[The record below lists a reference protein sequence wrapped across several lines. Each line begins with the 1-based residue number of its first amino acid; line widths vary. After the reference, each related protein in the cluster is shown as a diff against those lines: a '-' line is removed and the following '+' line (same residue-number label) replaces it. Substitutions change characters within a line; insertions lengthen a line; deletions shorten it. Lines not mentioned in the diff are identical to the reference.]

1 MEQSTN
7 GLSTWFFLLNCVVEC
22 KCHKDMMCW
31 RWLEFFNALNSFLT
45 KGNHTMLRKK
55 KCWNFEFAC
64 RPEKH
69 TANQSDPLF
78 GATFIFSEMIQ
89 HYVKWRLWDSTSIQ
103 PKDMTKQQATE
114 TFLLQP
120 LRNLCHLEIYAND
133 GHFLYFHFIFFF
145 GGGGG
150 GVFQILETERSG
162 IRSKSMLRIQG

>member
-55 KCWNFEFAC
+55 MLKTLNLHVDLRNILQISQIPCFV
-64 RPEKH
+64 
-69 TANQSDPLF
+69 QPLF
-78 GATFIFSEMIQ
+78 FSRWYSTMWNGDFEI
-89 HYVKWRLWDSTSIQ
+89 STSIQ

-120 LRNLCHLEIYAND
+120 FRNLCQAIWWTLS
-133 GHFLYFHFIFFF
+133 LIFFF
-145 GGGGG
+145 FWGGG
-150 GVFQILETERSG
+150 GVTNSRDG
-162 IRSKSMLRIQG
+162 KVRKTK

>member
-55 KCWNFEFAC
+55 KVENFEFAC

-120 LRNLCHLEIYAND
+120 FRNLCQATWWTLS
-133 GHFLYFHFIFFF
+133 LIFFF
-145 GGGGG
+145 WGGGG
-150 GVFQILETERSG
+150 GVSNSRDGKVRNT
-162 IRSKSMLRIQG
+162 K